1 MVWVSF
7 MDFVTWTQVKELAL
21 IDQLAEKQILARYFM
36 PSVNTVIM
44 LVALL
49 TQCSLTR
56 KRINF
61 RKVLAGSLLT
71 KLLELRI

>member
-21 IDQLAEKQILARYFM
+21 IDQLAEKQLLARYFM

-56 KRINF
+56 KRINS